1 MLQVA
6 GIYSSLG
13 GFGLSRWNPPN
24 TEEFK
29 AMALP
34 LWREALV
41 GMDWLALRA
50 SSVYRGIGVPHGDE
64 SAAVLIPGF
73 LGSDQYLGD
82 MFSWLRRVGY
92 QPYMSAIGRN
102 AQCPNILTERL
113 KETVTSAYRDT
124 GRKVHLIGHS
134 LGGALARSVAVRQPH
149 LVASVST
156 MASPFRAVRAH
167 PMILG
172 AAMIVRR
179 RILSAEDVDSD
190 CYSGLCT
197 CDFFDSLRRP
207 LPDSIVQAAIYT
219 KSDGVID
226 WHCCVTGDPE
236 TDVEVQG
243 THVGLVF
250 NSQVYRQ
257 VARTLATAVQRSHGL
272 AEGRLA

>member
-29 AMALP
+29 AVALP

-113 KETVTSAYRDT
+113 REQATSALQDT
-124 GRKVHLIGHS
+124 RRPAPPIWPS
-134 LGGALARSVAVRQPH
+134 LGR
-149 LVASVST
+149 
-156 MASPFRAVRAH
+156 
-167 PMILG
+167 
-172 AAMIVRR
+172 
-179 RILSAEDVDSD
+179 
-190 CYSGLCT
+190 
-197 CDFFDSLRRP
+197 
-207 LPDSIVQAAIYT
+207 
-219 KSDGVID
+219 
-226 WHCCVTGDPE
+226 
-236 TDVEVQG
+236 
-243 THVGLVF
+243 
-250 NSQVYRQ
+250 
-257 VARTLATAVQRSHGL
+257 ATA
-272 AEGRLA
+272 